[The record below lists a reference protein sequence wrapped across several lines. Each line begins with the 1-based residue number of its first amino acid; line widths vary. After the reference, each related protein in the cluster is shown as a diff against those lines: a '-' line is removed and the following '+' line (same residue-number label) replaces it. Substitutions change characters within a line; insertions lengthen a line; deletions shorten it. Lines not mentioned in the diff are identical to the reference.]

1 MVLLALFGG
10 LALLLYGMQ
19 LCGEGLQRAAGGRLR
34 HLLTSATRTRLSAVC
49 SGAVATALIQSS
61 SATTLMLIGFV
72 SAGLVTFRQS
82 LGVILGADIG
92 TTFTVQLLAF
102 KVQDLA
108 LLMVGAGFA
117 LSFFGRRGL
126 VKSLGQA
133 VLGFGFVFLGMRVM
147 TEAMA
152 PVADS
157 ALARQVLVA
166 LSGQC
171 RPGAPAG
178 SGLQRGHDL
187 VRRHDRPPALARP
200 AGAPA
205 AGGRHPR
212 GPRRQHRHVRDGAGG
227 EPALL
232 RRCAAGRRGAHR
244 LQGAGVALV
253 FPFIQPLTAL
263 VTVTAGDTAR
273 QIANTH
279 TFFNVA
285 ISALFLPF
293 APWAAR
299 AITMLV
305 PDDATPAD
313 NPFKTR
319 YLDDRYLDQPALALG
334 QATREALRM
343 GDVAQGMLRD
353 AMVVLHTNNQELLE
367 DVERRDDQ
375 LDYLEREIKLFLS
388 RLGQE
393 TMSPD
398 LLRKEIGLI
407 SFIGNLENIGDIVDK
422 NLMELA
428 RKKLY
433 QGRRF
438 SEAGEAELLEFHGMV
453 SKNLERAIAGFA
465 ANDRS
470 LAQEV
475 LDLRPTI
482 RQRERELRTSHLAR
496 LRQGLAESLETSEI
510 HLDVLTNLKRISSH
524 ISQLVFPI
532 LEEDA

>member
-1 MVLLALFGG
+1 MTSSVATIG
-10 LALLLYGMQ
+10 LLLSLAQ
-19 LCGEGLQRAAGGRLR
+19 QGLLP
-34 HLLTSATRTRLSAVC
+34 LD
-49 SGAVATALIQSS
+49 GAIPVVLGANIGTCATALAASLRS
-61 SATTLMLIGFV
+61 SADARRVAVAHI
-72 SAGLVTFRQS
+72 
-82 LGVILGADIG
+82 
-92 TTFTVQLLAF
+92 AF
-102 KVQDLA
+102 KVL
-108 LLMVGAGFA
+108 
-117 LSFFGRRGL
+117 
-126 VKSLGQA
+126 
-133 VLGFGFVFLGMRVM
+133 
-147 TEAMA
+147 
-152 PVADS
+152 
-157 ALARQVLVA
+157 
-166 LSGQC
+166 
-171 RPGAPAG
+171 
-178 SGLQRGHDL
+178 
-187 VRRHDRPPALARP
+187 
-200 AGAPA
+200 
-205 AGGRHPR
+205 
-212 GPRRQHRHVRDGAGG
+212 
-227 EPALL
+227 
-232 RRCAAGRRGAHR
+232 
-244 LQGAGVALV
+244 GVAMV

-263 VTVTAGDTAR
+263 VTATAGDTAR

-285 ISALFLPF
+285 ISAFFLPF

-353 AMVVLHTNNQELLE
+353 AMAVLHTDNQELLE

-453 SKNLERAIAGFA
+453 SKNLERAHRGLRRQRPDAGAGGAGPAPGDPPARARAPHLPPGAAPPGAGRVARDVRDPPGRADQPQAHLVAHLAAGVSDPRRRRVRSQDMAQRLRVLLVASEASPFA
-465 ANDRS
+465 KTGGLGDVAAALPRALRALGHDVRILMPRYRGVERHASGDQDRRPAPRGAGGRPAGRGRAARRPRRAPACPS
-470 LAQEV
+470 TSSSRTSTSTATGSTA
-475 LDLRPTI
+475 RPTATT
-482 RQRERELRTSHLAR
+482 RTTASASSSSAAAR
-496 LRQGLAESLETSEI
+496 SR
-510 HLDVLTNLKRISSH
+510 R
-524 ISQLVFPI
+524 
-532 LEEDA
+532 

>member
-1 MVLLALFGG
+1 
-10 LALLLYGMQ
+10 
-19 LCGEGLQRAAGGRLR
+19 
-34 HLLTSATRTRLSAVC
+34 
-49 SGAVATALIQSS
+49 
-61 SATTLMLIGFV
+61 
-72 SAGLVTFRQS
+72 
-82 LGVILGADIG
+82 
-92 TTFTVQLLAF
+92 
-102 KVQDLA
+102 
-108 LLMVGAGFA
+108 
-117 LSFFGRRGL
+117 
-126 VKSLGQA
+126 
-133 VLGFGFVFLGMRVM
+133 
-147 TEAMA
+147 
-152 PVADS
+152 
-157 ALARQVLVA
+157 
-166 LSGQC
+166 
-171 RPGAPAG
+171 
-178 SGLQRGHDL
+178 
-187 VRRHDRPPALARP
+187 
-200 AGAPA
+200 
-205 AGGRHPR
+205 
-212 GPRRQHRHVRDGAGG
+212 
-227 EPALL
+227 
-232 RRCAAGRRGAHR
+232 
-244 LQGAGVALV
+244 
-253 FPFIQPLTAL
+253 
-263 VTVTAGDTAR
+263 
-273 QIANTH
+273 
-279 TFFNVA
+279 
-285 ISALFLPF
+285 
-293 APWAAR
+293 
-299 AITMLV
+299 MLV
-305 PDDATPAD
+305 PDDVTTAD

-343 GDVAQGMLRD
+343 GDVAQAMLRD
-353 AMVVLHTNNQELLE
+353 AMVVLQTDNQELLE
-367 DVERRDDQ
+367 EVERRDDQ

-465 ANDRS
+465 ANDRT

-475 LDLRPTI
+475 LDLRPAI